1 MEPTAKLPVIGLDI
15 AKNLFQLHIVDAETG
30 EIQRR
35 QLKRAKMT
43 EFFANYQPS
52 LVALEACGRA
62 HHWARTLQAQGHQV
76 KLLPAKH
83 VKAFLLR
90 DKTDALGLD
99 AQAIWVA
106 AQQPHIKG
114 VSIKSEQQQAC
125 LTLHSMRQQIMKMRI
140 MQTNAL
146 RGLLYEFGIT
156 LPAGHNKLLQSIQ
169 SELSIAQQQNKLPD
183 SVVVSVQEQLK
194 RIDTMQDD
202 IDQLSKR
209 LSDMLKQNQQM
220 LAVQAVPGVGILTA
234 TAIVATVGDVS
245 TFKSG
250 RQFASWLGLTP
261 KQVGTGGKTQQ
272 LGISKRGDTYLRT
285 LLISGARSIVGRSLP
300 TGWIER
306 LLQRRHFNVVVAA
319 VANKMARTIWA
330 VLAKGKAFDQAKW
343 NPTQATSA

>member
-1 MEPTAKLPVIGLDI
+1 
-15 AKNLFQLHIVDAETG
+15 
-30 EIQRR
+30 
-35 QLKRAKMT
+35 
-43 EFFANYQPS
+43 
-52 LVALEACGRA
+52 
-62 HHWARTLQAQGHQV
+62 
-76 KLLPAKH
+76 
-83 VKAFLLR
+83 
-90 DKTDALGLD
+90 
-99 AQAIWVA
+99 
-106 AQQPHIKG
+106 
-114 VSIKSEQQQAC
+114 
-125 LTLHSMRQQIMKMRI
+125 MRQQIMKMRI

-285 LLISGARSIVGRSLP
+285 LLISGARSIVGHSLP